1 MNGPLLTVSRRQKN
15 VTLSSTEA
23 EYCAFTDIIK
33 DVKWLKK
40 VAKAL
45 NIKFPKPAVINNDNQ
60 TAENLAQG
68 VAKLNRTKHIDTRY
82 HFIKECIALGIIKLL
97 HIPREKNLA
106 DLFTH
111 PVGVAIHKKMRN
123 EILNLKEINS
133 QSNETIDEKELALMA
148 NINISDENI
157 DRKVL
162 ALMANIIITDGH
174 SKNETIDL
182 ADMEC

>member
-1 MNGPLLTVSRRQKN
+1 MDAVNTDGWMPKQILDDQPHYIIQFMNGPLLTVSRRQKN

-40 VAKAL
+40 VSKAL
-45 NIKFPKPAVINNDNQ
+45 NIKFPEPAVINNDNQ

-82 HFIKECIALGIIKLL
+82 HFIKECITLGIIKLL

-111 PVGVAIHKKMRN
+111 PRGVAIHKRMRN
-123 EILNLKEINS
+123 EILNLK
-133 QSNETIDEKELALMA
+133 
-148 NINISDENI
+148 
-157 DRKVL
+157 R
-162 ALMANIIITDGH
+162 
-174 SKNETIDL
+174 
-182 ADMEC
+182 